1 MVLRGKKKKKW
12 SLEPVAQVQESARA
26 LSFDAHL
33 TPS

>member
-1 MVLRGKKKKKW
+1 MVLRGGKKKW
-12 SLEPVAQVQESARA
+12 SLEPVVQVQESARA